1 MTLKLRDLPRQIEK
15 AIARDQQKRRSTSTT
30 PPKDHICNIADPKF
44 TTKGIDP
51 NSLTT
56 TELTAQTFASFF
68 PYSWNFIYAKNI
80 ERTSKPE
87 WKTETRYPIT
97 GRRLYDYWADNET
110 LIGVRFGNQT
120 EYALLDIDKNSPYHP
135 NNNHKKFKTVLQA
148 LEDIGLVRPLIVQS
162 SHSEG
167 LHIYYPL
174 RQEVSSFG
182 IACVIK
188 ACLQKNNCEI
198 AAGVIESFPNTKKYD
213 SEYNGHRLPL
223 QTGSYQLDNDLQ
235 IIGRDLNQFVE
246 TWLTIQE
253 QQDLDLLN
261 QAIAE
266 AKANYQPP
274 KDNRKTIQ
282 WREDLEKQIEAGWT
296 GQGQS
301 NQLLYLM
308 GKYARVFLG
317 CEEDEAIAEYIT
329 KTAKAAAGFIKYC
342 GDIQRL
348 EQKAKDIAKWCIK
361 HHFPWGS
368 KKEGQ
373 TNTGSNGENENIEN
387 KKAQKQA
394 ERLERI
400 RTSVNE
406 LNKTREIPETI
417 RGMAQAIAKT
427 AKVSVET
434 LYENKH
440 LWHPEFTES
449 CNSINT
455 NNFNP
460 SSTAIADPIE
470 QAETYT
476 ESTVTEKPLYKA
488 LAPCE
493 TPLRVQELP
502 KVADVDFQGLT
513 NLPKSSPKTNDPMWI
528 ETHGRLSHPKN
539 EISKVAISQ
548 NPSPKTAN
556 ADCLHPYEPT
566 KSEPISAIG
575 SRIGYLR
582 TLLETPILRRGKSA
596 AEIARLQAELEKLEG
611 DRR

>member
-1 MTLKLRDLPRQIEK
+1 LTSQIDRISNVADLE
-15 AIARDQQKRRSTSTT
+15 
-30 PPKDHICNIADPKF
+30 F

-51 NSLTT
+51 KLLTT
-56 TELTAQTFASFF
+56 TELAAQTFASFF
-68 PYSWNFIYAKNI
+68 PYAWNFIYAKNI
-80 ERTSKPE
+80 DRTSKPE

-120 EYALLDIDKNSPYHP
+120 EYALLDIDKGSPYHP
-135 NNNHKKFKTVLQA
+135 NNNHEKFKTVLQA
-148 LEDIGLVRPLIVQS
+148 LEEIGLVRPLIVQS

-174 RQEVSSFG
+174 WQEVPSFG
-182 IACVIK
+182 LACAIK
-188 ACLQKNNCEI
+188 ACLQNNNCEI

-235 IIGRDLNQFVE
+235 IVGRDLNQFVE
-246 TWLTIQE
+246 TWLTVQE
-253 QQDLDLLN
+253 HQDIDLLK

-274 KDNRKTIQ
+274 KDNRKPIK
-282 WREDLEKQIEAGWT
+282 WREDLEKQIQEGWT
-296 GQGQS
+296 RQGQS

-329 KTAKAAAGFIKYC
+329 KTARAAAGFIKFC
-342 GDIQRL
+342 GDIKRL
-348 EQKAKDIAKWCIK
+348 EQKAKDIAKWCMK

-368 KKEGQ
+368 KKEEQ
-373 TNTGSNGENENIEN
+373 TNEKGEDKDTEN

-406 LNKTREIPETI
+406 LNKTEKMPTTI

-449 CNSINT
+449 CNSTNT
-455 NNFNP
+455 NYSVP
-460 SSTAIADPIE
+460 SLTAIDNPIE
-470 QAETYT
+470 QAETQT
-476 ESTVTEKPLYKA
+476 ERSVTEKALYKA
-488 LAPCE
+488 LGCPE
-493 TPLRVQELP
+493 TPLRGQELP
-502 KVADVDFQGLT
+502 KFADVDFQVST
-513 NLPKSSPKTNDPMWI
+513 DLPKSPQKTSDPMWI
-528 ETHGRLSHPKN
+528 EAHGRLSQPKA
-539 EISKVAISQ
+539 EISKRAISQ
-548 NPSPKTAN
+548 NPSTRTAN
-556 ADCLHPYEPT
+556 ADCLRPYEPP
-566 KSEPISAIG
+566 KSEPMSAIG
-575 SRIGYLR
+575 SRIGYLKA
-582 TLLETPILRRGKSA
+582 LLETPILRRSKSA
-596 AEIARLQAELEKLEG
+596 SEIASLQAELESLER
-611 DRR
+611 DRQTNSSP

>member
-1 MTLKLRDLPRQIEK
+1 MTS
-15 AIARDQQKRRSTSTT
+15 QKN
-30 PPKDHICNIADPKF
+30 HVFNIADPKF

-51 NSLTT
+51 KSLTT
-56 TELTAQTFASFF
+56 AELTAQTFASFF

-80 ERTSKPE
+80 DRTSKPE

-120 EYALLDIDKNSPYHP
+120 EYAMLDIDKGSPYHP
-135 NNNHKKFKTVLQA
+135 NNNHEKFKTVLQA
-148 LEDIGLVRPLIVQS
+148 LEEIGLVRPLIVQS
-162 SHSEG
+162 SYSEG

-174 RQEVSSFG
+174 WQEVPSFG
-182 IACVIK
+182 IACAIK
-188 ACLQKNNCEI
+188 ASLQKNNCEI

-235 IIGRDLNQFVE
+235 IVGRDLNQFVE
-246 TWLTIQE
+246 TWLTIQD
-253 QQDLDLLN
+253 QQDIDLLN
-261 QAIAE
+261 QAISE

-274 KDNRKTIQ
+274 KDSRKLIK
-282 WREDLEKQIEAGWT
+282 WREDLEQQIEAGWT

-329 KTAKAAAGFIKYC
+329 KTAKAAAGFLKYC
-342 GDIQRL
+342 GDIKRL
-348 EQKAKDIAKWCIK
+348 EQKAKDIAKWCMK

-368 KKEGQ
+368 KKEEQ
-373 TNTGSNGENENIEN
+373 TDEQGEDTEN

-394 ERLERI
+394 ERLKRI
-400 RTSVNE
+400 RTSVNK
-406 LNKTREIPETI
+406 LNKTGEMPETI
-417 RGMAQAIAKT
+417 RGMAQAIAKA

-440 LWHPEFTES
+440 LWHPEFTETS
-449 CNSINT
+449 NSPNT
-455 NNFNP
+455 NNSAP
-460 SSTAIADPIE
+460 SPIAIDLPIK
-470 QAETYT
+470 QAETQI
-476 ESTVTEKPLYKA
+476 ERTVTEKALYKA
-488 LAPCE
+488 LAPSE
-493 TPLRVQELP
+493 TPLRGQELP
-502 KVADVDFQGLT
+502 KFANVDFQVST
-513 NLPKSSPKTNDPMWI
+513 DLPKSSQKTSDPMWI
-528 ETHGRLSHPKN
+528 KTHGRLSQPKA

-556 ADCLHPYEPT
+556 ADCLRPYEPP
-566 KSEPISAIG
+566 KSEPMSAIG
-575 SRIGYLR
+575 SRIGYLKA
-582 TLLETPILRRGKSA
+582 LLETPILRRSKSA
-596 AEIARLQAELEKLEG
+596 SEIASLQAELERLER
-611 DRR
+611 DRQTNSSP